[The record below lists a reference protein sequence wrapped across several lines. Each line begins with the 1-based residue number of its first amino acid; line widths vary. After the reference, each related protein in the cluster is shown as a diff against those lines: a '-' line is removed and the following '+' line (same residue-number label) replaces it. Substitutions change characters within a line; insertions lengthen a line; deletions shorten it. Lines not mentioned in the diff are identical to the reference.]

1 MAFFSD
7 QYRLDRK
14 KPSGSRLLE
23 YMKKA
28 PVSFKAHQ
36 AIVLNATFFAYAS
49 FHAARKTTSVDQKR
63 VMAGSGWAPF
73 NGSDGSSLLGELDL
87 AFLTAYAFGM
97 YFSGHFAD
105 RMSLRIILA
114 AGMIGS
120 GLFASLFGVAYWAN
134 IHNFYY
140 FLAVQ
145 MLAGLFQSTGWPSA
159 VAVVGNWFGKRK
171 RKTRIYLN
179 G

>member
-49 FHAARKTTSVDQKR
+49 FHAARKTTSVVKSALNPESSFRNDPQLHSLPTSDHISGSE
-63 VMAGSGWAPF
+63 AG
-73 NGSDGSSLLGELDL
+73 DG
-87 AFLTAYAFGM
+87 
-97 YFSGHFAD
+97 
-105 RMSLRIILA
+105 
-114 AGMIGS
+114 
-120 GLFASLFGVAYWAN
+120 
-134 IHNFYY
+134 
-140 FLAVQ
+140 
-145 MLAGLFQSTGWPSA
+145 
-159 VAVVGNWFGKRK
+159 GKRLGP
-171 RKTRIYLN
+171 IQWL
-179 G
+179 